1 MTTSYQEKIDEN
13 TLKTEAFFSEGL
25 DEVSSFFA
33 MGGKTSV
40 SRQNY
45 FVNCKNCVFH
55 VDKKIKTLNVFA
67 SYYEYVAGKG
77 IHLNNER
84 LY

>member
-1 MTTSYQEKIDEN
+1 MKIRSKQKRFF
-13 TLKTEAFFSEGL
+13 LKGWMKLA
-25 DEVSSFFA
+25 VFFA

>member
-1 MTTSYQEKIDEN
+1 MKIRSKQKRFFLKVWMKLAVFLQWVEKHPLVDRII
-13 TLKTEAFFSEGL
+13 
-25 DEVSSFFA
+25 
-33 MGGKTSV
+33 
-40 SRQNY
+40 
-45 FVNCKNCVFH
+45 CKNCVFH
-55 VDKKIKTLNVFA
+55 VDKKMKTLNVFA